1 LSHTYVQNAV
11 HVVFSTKDRRRI
23 IPADQRE
30 LFWSYIA
37 GICKTEKIFI
47 HTIGGMEDHIHLL
60 IDIPPTISLA
70 DAVLVIKA
78 NSSRRMKRIR
88 PNFAWQKGYG
98 AFGVSKSNMPTVI
111 RYIRTQ
117 EQHHKKMTF
126 EVEFTTLLNKHGIA
140 FDPKY
145 VFG

>member
-1 LSHTYVQNAV
+1 V

-23 IPADQRE
+23 IPADQKER
-30 LFWSYIA
+30 FWSYIA
-37 GICKTEKIFI
+37 GICKAEKIFI
-47 HTIGGMEDHIHLL
+47 YAIGGMEDHIHLL

-78 NSSRRMKRIR
+78 NSSRRMKRLK

-98 AFGVSKSNMPTVI
+98 AFGVSKSNMPAVM

-117 EQHHKKMTF
+117 EHHHKKMTF
-126 EVEFTTLLNKHGIA
+126 ETEFTTLLNKHGIA
-140 FDPKY
+140 YDPKY